1 MATSAH
7 KVMGTRS
14 SDESYYPPLTT
25 RRPPMTIIDLLQH
38 GTMKIEGFVSWSSNH
53 TFLVKIGEEEMLAI
67 YKPMRGERPLWDFDE
82 GTLYKRERA
91 AYLISDALGWNLVPA
106 TVIRDGEHGIG
117 SVQRF
122 IPHDP
127 NEHYFTFENEVDLAE
142 QLQKITLF
150 DLLINNADR
159 KGGHILL
166 QSPVQDGEKRRLWA
180 IDHGVCFHDA
190 YKIRTIVW
198 QFAGEAIPSPQ
209 HARLAALHQTLQQ
222 DTSLSRALS
231 QLLSEPEQN
240 ALQGRLT
247 KLVQERHFWQPGPGR
262 HYPWPPI

>member
-1 MATSAH
+1 M
-7 KVMGTRS
+7 
-14 SDESYYPPLTT
+14 
-25 RRPPMTIIDLLQH
+25 IDLLQH

-53 TFLVKIGEEEMLAI
+53 TFLVRMGEGDEFAI

-91 AYLISDALGWNLVPA
+91 AYLISDALNWNLVPA
-106 TVIRDGEHGIG
+106 TVIRDGAHGIG

-127 NEHYFTFENEVDLAE
+127 NEHYFTFENESDLAE

-166 QSPVQDGEKRRLWA
+166 QSPAQDNEQRKLWA
-180 IDHGVCFHDA
+180 IDHGVCFHDV
-190 YKIRTIVW
+190 YKLRTIIW
-198 QFAGEAIPSPQ
+198 QFAGEDVPSPQ
-209 HARLAALHQTLQQ
+209 HDQLTALHQTLQQ
-222 DTSLSRALS
+222 GTLLNQQLS

-240 ALQGRLT
+240 ALQTRLT
-247 KLVQERHFWQPGPGR
+247 KLVQEGLFWQPGPGR

>member
-1 MATSAH
+1 MS
-7 KVMGTRS
+7 M
-14 SDESYYPPLTT
+14 
-25 RRPPMTIIDLLQH
+25 IDLLQH

-53 TFLVKIGEEEMLAI
+53 TFLVRMGEGDEFAI

-91 AYLISDALGWNLVPA
+91 AYLISDALDWNLVPA
-106 TVIRDGEHGIG
+106 TVIRDGAHGIG

-127 NEHYFTFENEVDLAE
+127 NEHYFTFENESDLAE

-159 KGGHILL
+159 KGAHILL
-166 QSPVQDGEKRRLWA
+166 QSPAQDSEQRKLWA
-180 IDHGVCFHDA
+180 IDHGVCFHDV
-190 YKIRTIVW
+190 YKLRTIIW
-198 QFAGEAIPSPQ
+198 QFAGEEVPSPQ
-209 HARLAALHQTLQQ
+209 HDQLTALRQTLQQ
-222 DTSLSRALS
+222 GTLLNQQLS

-240 ALQGRLT
+240 ALQTRLT
-247 KLVQERHFWQPGPGR
+247 KLVQEGLFWQPGPGR

>member
-1 MATSAH
+1 MS
-7 KVMGTRS
+7 
-14 SDESYYPPLTT
+14 
-25 RRPPMTIIDLLQH
+25 TINLLQH
-38 GTMKIEGFVSWSSNH
+38 GTMKIEGFISWSSNH
-53 TFLVKIGEEEMLAI
+53 TFLVKIGEGDTLAI

-127 NEHYFTFENEVDLAE
+127 NEHYFTFENETDLTE
-142 QLQKITLF
+142 QLQKIILF

-166 QSPVQDGEKRRLWA
+166 QSPAYNDEKRQLWV
-180 IDHGVCFHDA
+180 IDHGICFHEA
-190 YKIRTIVW
+190 YKVRTVIW
-198 QFAGEAIPSPQ
+198 QFAGEEIPSPQ
-209 HARLAALHQTLQQ
+209 HDQLTTLQQTLQQ
-222 DTSLSRALS
+222 DTPLKQQLS
-231 QLLSEPEQN
+231 QLLSEPEQI
-240 ALQGRLT
+240 ALQMRLT
-247 KLVQERHFWQPGPGR
+247 KLVQEGRFWRPGPGR